1 MAIPDW
7 VTQQVSEDPLMSAM
21 RQSAYGAPEQ
31 PAPLPSV
38 AAWQPPPQTPE
49 DAIAQAGFVPPVQ
62 VPVAEQA
69 PTYAPP
75 AVPVAAPVASMPEQA
90 MSVVPEPQVSEQLAS
105 YQPPEPAQQEPQ
117 YQPQIDP
124 YEQNTQAVLSGY
136 LRGTR
141 IPESVVKA
149 AETWQQS
156 ILGPMPGKGNQ
167 EAWDTAKEAVQS
179 AEERSLFNQQA
190 QLLEQ
195 ADISDQDA
203 RNAYMQGRGYA
214 AESAAIA
221 DDQEQ
226 RRKVID
232 DRVGELDRL
241 IEQRSQ
247 LQTSFNER
255 NPVRDMSM
263 WTRVAIGLGAAGQA
277 LAGGENAALSLA
289 MREIDADMA
298 RERNQV
304 DNLGLEIAAKR
315 TLLGDMLQKFR
326 DPAAADHAARAAKL
340 GLYESGYRAQAA
352 KEKSAELRAA
362 MLNAADAF
370 SVARQQEKLA
380 SLTGEHQTLMK
391 WKPAGGL
398 PGGIA
403 GLNRFAKDVGLTEEQ
418 RRQLNLAAIRG
429 DNEQVMRVINDALSS
444 TGSVMSKD
452 EVATARFNQE
462 HKVQLPGGGIGY
474 VKDKG
479 DFEKTMT
486 SLNKMDQNIG
496 RLRNYVKSG
505 SAWSPTDRANVEAI
519 SNMAMGEIRVMLGLG
534 VMSESDKEL
543 AKSLT
548 GDFVNDRV
556 SVADKIKR
564 LETLASLTNQTR
576 RQYESRITLDPN
588 ANTPAVAPIRSV
600 RAK

>member
-7 VTQQVSEDPLMSAM
+7 VQQSVSDPLMSTAANA
-21 RQSAYGAPEQ
+21 SYAPDV
-31 PAPLPSV
+31 PAPLPSA

-49 DAIAQAGFVPPVQ
+49 EAALQAGLVPPAQ
-62 VPVAEQA
+62 VAPVAPA
-69 PTYAPP
+69 P
-75 AVPVAAPVASMPEQA
+75 APVASMPEQT
-90 MSVVPEPQVSEQLAS
+90 MSVAPEPQVSEPLAS
-105 YQPPEPAQQEPQ
+105 YQPEATA
-117 YQPQIDP
+117 QPQPIEQQQIQVDP
-124 YEQNTQAVLSGY
+124 YEQNMQAMLSSY
-136 LRGTR
+136 LRPRR
-141 IPESVVKA
+141 IPAGVVKA

-156 ILGPMPGKGNQ
+156 VPGAMPGQ
-167 EAWDTAKEAVQS
+167 EAQYAAAKEAVQS

-190 QLLEQ
+190 QLLEK

-214 AESAAIA
+214 AEVAAIA

-232 DRVGELDRL
+232 DRIGELDRL
-241 IEQRSQ
+241 IEQRSK
-247 LQTSFNER
+247 LQSSFAER

-263 WTRVAIGLGAAGQA
+263 WTRISIGIGAAGQA

-289 MREIDADMA
+289 MRQIDADMA
-298 RERNQV
+298 NQRNQV
-304 DNLGLEIAAKR
+304 DSLGLEIASKR

-326 DPAAADHAARAAKL
+326 DPAAADHATRAAML

-352 KEKSAELRAA
+352 KEKSAELRGA
-362 MLNAADAF
+362 MLSAADAL
-370 SVARQQEKLA
+370 AMQREQEKLA
-380 SLTGEHQTLMK
+380 SLTGEHNTLMK
-391 WKPAGGL
+391 WRPASVVG
-398 PGGIA
+398 GGIA
-403 GLNRFAKDVGLTEEQ
+403 GLQKFAKDFALTPEQ
-418 RRQLNLAAIRG
+418 QRQLMLSAARG
-429 DNEQVMRVINDALSS
+429 DNDQVMRVIGDAINGAGA
-444 TGSVMSKD
+444 TMSKD